1 MTISENQLLNDLTN
15 SKIIGESSKQKLN
28 MKSLNHKEG
37 PNEGEVRVNKKRS
50 RDKAVIRSENDTNGG
65 GKDEKYRDPDHE
77 MHILTERERR
87 KKMSNM
93 FSSLHDLLP
102 ELPSKADKSTIV
114 DGAVTQI
121 KNLQQLIE
129 KLEKEKQEKLKY
141 ISLFESEPSSVIKK
155 SNWRP
160 YEPRETIKA
169 DQRSLSYNN
178 NLPTAAIVPSYPNSK
193 ALSLSAPPSQQVAFQ
208 TWTSPNVVTNICG
221 DEVQFSICATKRSG
235 LLTQISFVLEKYM
248 IDVVS
253 ASIMCNRNGNFYM
266 IQAHARQGSHD
277 TNLMKEIYQQAA
289 REIMMWIS

>member
-102 ELPSKADKSTIV
+102 ELPSKADKLTIV
-114 DGAVTQI
+114 DGAVKQI
-121 KNLQQLIE
+121 KNLQQSIE
-129 KLEKEKQEKLKY
+129 KLEKKKQEKLKY
-141 ISLFESEPSSVIKK
+141 ASMFRSESSSVINK
-155 SNWRP
+155 SHWHP
-160 YEPRETIKA
+160 YESRETTKA
-169 DQRSLSYNN
+169 GQGSSTYNN
-178 NLPTAAIVPSYPNSK
+178 NLPTSAIVTSYPNSK
-193 ALSLSAPPSQQVAFQ
+193 ALSLPPPQQVSFQ
-208 TWTSPNVVTNICG
+208 TWSSPNVVTNICG
-221 DEVQFSICATKRSG
+221 GEALFSICATKRSG
-235 LLTQISFVLEKYM
+235 LLTKIAFVLEKYM

-253 ASIMCNRNGNFYM
+253 VSIICNANGNFYM

-277 TNLMKEIYQQAA
+277 TNSMEEIYKHAS
-289 REIMMWIS
+289 REIMMWIA